1 MNFPMIADTDR
12 AVSTL
17 YDMIHPNASQTATVR
32 SVFVIDPA
40 KKISLML
47 TYPMSTGRNFAE
59 ILRAIDSLQLTATQ
73 PVATPANWQPG
84 DEVIIGLGV
93 SDADALVR
101 FPGYR
106 TVKPYLRLTDQ
117 PAA

>member
-1 MNFPMIADTDR
+1 
-12 AVSTL
+12 
-17 YDMIHPNASQTATVR
+17 
-32 SVFVIDPA
+32 
-40 KKISLML
+40 ML

-59 ILRAIDSLQLTATQ
+59 ILRAIDSLQLTASQ

-93 SDADALVR
+93 SDSDALVR

-106 TVKPYLRLTDQ
+106 TIKPYLRLTDQ